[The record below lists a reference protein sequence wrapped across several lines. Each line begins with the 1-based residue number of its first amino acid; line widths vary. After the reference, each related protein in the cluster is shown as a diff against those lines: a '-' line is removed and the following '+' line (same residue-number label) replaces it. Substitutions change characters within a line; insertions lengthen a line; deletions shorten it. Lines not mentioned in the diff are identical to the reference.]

1 MSDVSEE
8 ELYLLNA
15 LIKYSRYSWS
25 TWFVLKIC
33 IKLTTYSL
41 LLARDMEEE
50 AHKWIS
56 DWGPIVNPFIDYFFL
71 PVSRLVI
78 FFYHQTEPFSD
89 NVYYVYILPLYN
101 GYIRNLLEPL
111 LYLLQTICFKI
122 MIFNIS
128 VYETLICVDLGI
140 LVFICLFL
148 FACGDIASFYWKM
161 EMKKIFRKV
170 EKDIE
175 LECEHEE
182 SLRYKKRRSV
192 NNLINLRSSSY
203 LAKTIR

>member
-1 MSDVSEE
+1 M
-8 ELYLLNA
+8 NA
-15 LIKYSRYSWS
+15 LVKYRYSWS
-25 TWFVLKIC
+25 TWFVLKIF

-78 FFYHQTEPFSD
+78 FFYHQMEPFSD

-192 NNLINLRSSSY
+192 NNLINL
-203 LAKTIR
+203 